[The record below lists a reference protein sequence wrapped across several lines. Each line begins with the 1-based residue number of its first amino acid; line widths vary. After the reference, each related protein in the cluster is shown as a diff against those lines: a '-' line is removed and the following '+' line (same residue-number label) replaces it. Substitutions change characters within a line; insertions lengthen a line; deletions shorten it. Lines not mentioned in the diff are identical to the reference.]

1 MSGSNPFRHK
11 KKPTSINDQTAPQQL
26 HQPLQASSISV
37 HSNHSNHSAA
47 VDPAAART
55 HGEGPSQPSHRQK
68 SVRIASPPVA
78 TQPSVHLSAGDH
90 PSPASNRASILHH
103 GTHRGSPP
111 PPSVEESS
119 GSEDDS
125 AGDPFNPDASGS
137 DNEDYRDIGQ
147 GRRVEE
153 GKTEVIG
160 LGLEEAQRASREP
173 YGAERAVI
181 TLGLDPNTSRSDSM
195 TPLPSAT
202 KGKRETMDVDA
213 FTRMLMTGKTGGA
226 GKEPVSAARQP
237 LQPTQG
243 PAISDSSSNT
253 DTGSTS
259 KRPIFEPRNLP
270 RIETPRTSH
279 ELSTSE
285 ADDERR
291 KLAAALPKPAE
302 RPKPPPPKTRR
313 GKPINPNT
321 GQTSPLVG
329 LASFTSPNHRSA
341 SPASLSSRSFTEQE
355 SGDVNKPLPHPP
367 VDNSFLSVSPEQ
379 ASQDSENLSPLPHQ
393 KRPPTP
399 PLARRHSQMKPSNP
413 RLSRNNSARHSMPPT
428 NIINNSTTASS
439 IHSPSPL
446 KSPPPPPSRRKDRE
460 SSAFSSSDT
469 PPLLPH
475 ERRQASSRPRSDS
488 RDDTSDKSSLRSVE
502 TASTI
507 SNKRASQHGP
517 PRPPPPRRG
526 GGSRASLDESRPVL
540 LGATDSSTAR
550 IDMKDAE
557 DAKSGAPGIPSQSQ
571 SQSQSQS
578 HAVDILAD
586 LTRLQKEVD
595 DLRGRYSGRKSS
607 G

>member
-11 KKPTSINDQTAPQQL
+11 KKPTTSNDNQTAPQQL
-26 HQPLQASSISV
+26 HQPLQASSISA
-37 HSNHSNHSAA
+37 HSNHLNHSAA
-47 VDPAAART
+47 IDPASART

-78 TQPSVHLSAGDH
+78 TQPSLHLNAGDH

-103 GTHRGSPP
+103 GTPRGSSP

-119 GSEDDS
+119 SSEDDS

-137 DNEDYRDIGQ
+137 DNEDYGDIGE
-147 GRRVEE
+147 GRHVVE
-153 GKTEVIG
+153 GKHGVVG
-160 LGLEEAQRASREP
+160 LGLEEAQRGSREP
-173 YGAERAVI
+173 YGAERAVFPP
-181 TLGLDPNTSRSDSM
+181 GQDPKTSRSDSM

-202 KGKRETMDVDA
+202 KGKRATMDVDA
-213 FTRMLMTGKTGGA
+213 FTRMLMTGETGGV
-226 GKEPVSAARQP
+226 GKEPVSATRQP

-259 KRPIFEPRNLP
+259 KQLIFETRHLP
-270 RIETPRTSH
+270 RVETPRTSH
-279 ELSTSE
+279 ELSASE

-291 KLAAALPKPAE
+291 KLAAAAASLPKPAE

-313 GKPINPNT
+313 GKTINPNA
-321 GQTSPLVG
+321 GHTSPLVG

-355 SGDVNKPLPHPP
+355 SGDVNKPLPQAP

-379 ASQDSENLSPLPHQ
+379 TAQDSENISPLPLQ

-399 PLARRHSQMKPSNP
+399 PLSRRRSQLKPSNP
-413 RLSRNNSARHSMPPT
+413 RLSRNNSARHSMPP
-428 NIINNSTTASS
+428 INTTKNSVTGSS
-439 IHSPSPL
+439 IHISSPL

-469 PPLLPH
+469 PSLLSH
-475 ERRQASSRPRSDS
+475 ERQQPSSRQRSDS
-488 RDDTSDKSSLRSVE
+488 REDASDKSSLRSVE
-502 TASTI
+502 TTSTI
-507 SNKRASQHGP
+507 SNKRASHGP
-517 PRPPPPRRG
+517 PRPPPPRRV
-526 GGSRASLDESRPVL
+526 GGSRASLDESRPVF
-540 LGATDSSTAR
+540 LGVTDSSTAR
-550 IDMKDAE
+550 IDMKNTE
-557 DAKSGAPGIPSQSQ
+557 NTKSGTPGTP
-571 SQSQSQS
+571 SQSQS

-586 LTRLQKEVD
+586 LSRLQKEVD
-595 DLRGRYSGRKSS
+595 DLRGRYEGRKAS